1 MEKFVASNEAFKQ
14 EMRQHIQ
21 DDDDHEEEEEGYDQ
35 HEGDGEEVFEITDE
49 MAPEQCEEM
58 GDSSQEEGE
67 SWDVRQGLQI
77 KNMDQQSQMIRRG
90 V

>member
-58 GDSSQEEGE
+58 GDSSQEEG
-67 SWDVRQGLQI
+67 GKLCLCLPI
-77 KNMDQQSQMIRRG
+77 KNNSLQSKKILREA
-90 V
+90 